1 MAKRVA
7 SVIVKERDR
16 VENTLLYTSLNVE
29 PVAKL
34 PSSEVER
41 MTVRGVTGEDMKD
54 KDKRSGQ

>member
-1 MAKRVA
+1 M
-7 SVIVKERDR
+7 IVKERDR